1 MRICATLSLAAVLG
15 LSLAFGGGAHAQAV
29 DGDSGSNG
37 PNLGQSLV
45 QPSAPDVDTGALAAP
60 KQDYQPIVLSS
71 VPAPMVV
78 ELFTSEGCS
87 SCPPADALVGELA
100 QRQYV
105 LPLSFHVDY
114 WDYIGWKDRFADPA
128 YTHRQYAYAEAQGS
142 SMVYTPQMIV
152 AGAIDVVG
160 SDRNAVEKALKV
172 AYTRNSMYRIHVMRE
187 DDGRIVAQF
196 PDAPIGVPATV
207 WLVTYQKSAQSH
219 VKAGE
224 NAGHDLMTFNV
235 VRSLQKVGMWY
246 GKAAEI
252 ELKLDQAA
260 KDNSPDAC
268 ALIANQAGNGP
279 IVAAASF
286 NFDKAW

>member
-1 MRICATLSLAAVLG
+1 MRIFATISLAAVLALG
-15 LSLAFGGGAHAQAV
+15 FGAAAAYAQNAAGDEGG
-29 DGDSGSNG
+29 NG
-37 PNLGQSLV
+37 PSLGQSLV
-45 QPSAPDVDTGALAAP
+45 QPSSPDAGTGALAAP
-60 KQDYQPIVLSS
+60 KQEYQPITLST

-87 SCPPADALVGELA
+87 SCPPADALLGELA

-114 WDYIGWKDRFADPA
+114 WDYIGWKDKFADPI
-128 YTHRQYAYAEAQGS
+128 YTRRQYAYAEAQGS

-160 SDRNAVEKALKV
+160 SDRKAVEQALKT
-172 AYTRNSMYRIHVMRE
+172 AYTRNAMYRIHVMRE
-187 DDGRIVAQF
+187 EDGRVVAEF

-207 WLVTYQKSAQSH
+207 WLVTYRKSEQSH

-224 NAGHDLMTFNV
+224 NAGRNLMTFNV
-235 VRSLQKVGMWY
+235 VRSLQKVGMWT
-246 GKAAEI
+246 GKATEI

-260 KDNSPDAC
+260 RANSPDAC
-268 ALIANQAGNGP
+268 ALIANQAEHGP
-279 IVAAASF
+279 IVAAAAF

>member
-1 MRICATLSLAAVLG
+1 
-15 LSLAFGGGAHAQAV
+15 
-29 DGDSGSNG
+29 
-37 PNLGQSLV
+37 
-45 QPSAPDVDTGALAAP
+45 
-60 KQDYQPIVLSS
+60 
-71 VPAPMVV
+71 
-78 ELFTSEGCS
+78 
-87 SCPPADALVGELA
+87 
-100 QRQYV
+100 
-105 LPLSFHVDY
+105 
-114 WDYIGWKDRFADPA
+114 
-128 YTHRQYAYAEAQGS
+128 
-142 SMVYTPQMIV
+142 
-152 AGAIDVVG
+152 
-160 SDRNAVEKALKV
+160 
-172 AYTRNSMYRIHVMRE
+172 MYRIHVMRE

-246 GKAAEI
+246 GKATEL